1 MMRLSHRL
9 AQQLARPHGV
19 VGHWLGRAMDIA
31 NRKPTRLALD
41 ALNAQPGE
49 AIVDAGCG
57 TGAALAALRD
67 RTPGLSLAGFDPSS
81 AMIMAAQR
89 RLGDWAILEKA
100 TTSDQPFASS
110 RFDAVLALNMLYFCD
125 VEGQMLRDLKAMLKP
140 GGRLIAYVTD
150 GASMQDWRLV
160 GAGLH
165 HLWTAASLREALEM
179 AGFAPA
185 GISVHQEVI
194 ARRVNGL
201 IVRAAT

>member
-1 MMRLSHRL
+1 MRLSHSL

-19 VGHWLGRAMDIA
+19 VGRWLGRAMDVA

-41 ALNAQPGE
+41 ALDAQPGE

-57 TGAALAALRD
+57 TGAALASLRD
-67 RTPGLSLAGFDPSS
+67 RTPGLSLAGFDPSA
-81 AMIMAAQR
+81 AMIMAARQ
-89 RLGDWAILEKA
+89 RLGHRAMLAQA
-100 TTSDQPFASS
+100 TTACQ
-110 RFDAVLALNMLYFCD
+110 AVGAGRLHAVAAPNMLYFCD
-125 VEGQMLRDLKAMLKP
+125 ADGQMLRDLKAMLKP

-165 HLWTAASLREALEM
+165 RLWTAESLRAALQA

-185 GISVHQEVI
+185 DISVHQEAI

-201 IVRAAT
+201 IVRAVT